1 MLNINNKRSAD
12 HQDDEYDHQD
22 DEYNFESSNDHQLT
36 NHRTES
42 NSCNSSKEDVIGV
55 TFSASMAPET
65 RLNVVFSDKERF
77 KKQRRLELNRI
88 SARRRR
94 QTKKSLISELQDR
107 SSHLQTKNDAIT
119 AENRMLKL
127 EMMKIKAELV
137 GGVRQQASMRPP
149 CHLFNSNENGNFGLL
164 ALQQMLGRSPV
175 EQIPIVN
182 DTNFLKNSGIHVNNL
197 APRQNNIE
205 CNNSLPRFSNDIQ
218 SINSNLISAVLQ
230 QCAQLSSGI
239 HTN

>member
-12 HQDDEYDHQD
+12 HQDDEY
-22 DEYNFESSNDHQLT
+22 NFESSNDHQLK

-42 NSCNSSKEDVIGV
+42 NSSNSNKSSNSSKEDVIGV
-55 TFSASMAPET
+55 PFSASMAPET

-107 SSHLQTKNDAIT
+107 SSHLQTKNDAIV

-137 GGVRQQASMRPP
+137 GGVRQQASIRPP

-175 EQIPIVN
+175 EQVRLAKDEGKITLMFTVN
-182 DTNFLKNSGIHVNNL
+182 
-197 APRQNNIE
+197 
-205 CNNSLPRFSNDIQ
+205 
-218 SINSNLISAVLQ
+218 
-230 QCAQLSSGI
+230 LSSLSLTI
-239 HTN
+239 ILPTFMQNIFTAPSTDSDS